1 VHQID
6 ICISS
11 KTFFMKSYALFFL
24 VISSC
29 LFSCSVFSSL
39 HSNTVIEPGK
49 DFVLGN
55 NEHGSFRVQLKND
68 AKNTI
73 QIYLAPISG
82 GTHSGQP
89 VAPNATVK
97 IKVDK
102 NTALVIQNPNKD
114 TASVILKVTGDT
126 GLNMGYQ

>member
-1 VHQID
+1 
-6 ICISS
+6 
-11 KTFFMKSYALFFL
+11 MKSYPLFFL
-24 VISSC
+24 VISSF

-39 HSNTVIEPGK
+39 RSNTIIEPGK

-73 QIYLAPISG
+73 QIYMAPISG
-82 GTHSGQP
+82 GKHSGQP
-89 VAPNATVK
+89 VAPNASVK
-97 IKVDK
+97 VKVDK

-114 TASVILKVTGDT
+114 TASVILEVTGDT

>member
-1 VHQID
+1 
-6 ICISS
+6 
-11 KTFFMKSYALFFL
+11 MKPYTLFFL

-39 HSNTVIEPGK
+39 HSNTIIEPGK

-55 NEHGSFRVQLKND
+55 NEHGSFRVQLKNNSI
-68 AKNTI
+68 NTI

-97 IKVDK
+97 VKVDK
-102 NTALVIQNPNKD
+102 NTALVIQNPSKD
-114 TASVILKVTGDT
+114 TASVTLKVTGDT